1 MSVDD
6 SPETLTHLEDLGV
19 QLPARPDPSVLAASL
34 SFESPC
40 HVQGAIDWAT
50 EVRIGAFSVFYGG
63 RLAQSR
69 IGRYC
74 SIAPGAVLGSAEHPM
89 DRLTTS
95 IVGFD
100 PRYHNWHDAL
110 DRADDVELWN
120 VAGFAGRPVTTIGND
135 VWFGADVFVKAGIT
149 IGDGAVI
156 AARSVVTKDV
166 PPYAVIAG
174 TPARTLRLRFNE
186 ATVDRLLRLCWW
198 RFSIFDLAGAPF
210 DRIEECLDVLEER
223 APHLSQYEGIRVDR
237 ELLRKMY

>member
-1 MSVDD
+1 MSADD
-6 SPETLTHLEDLGV
+6 STAESHTRLESLGV
-19 QLPARPDPSVLAASL
+19 QLPARPDPSALAATL

-40 HVQGAIDWAT
+40 FVQGEVDWAT
-50 EVRIGAFSVFYGG
+50 EVCVGAFSVFYGG
-63 RLAQSR
+63 RLAQTR

-100 PRYHNWHDAL
+100 PRYHNWHDVL

-120 VAGFAGRPVTTIGND
+120 VADFAGRPVTTIGND

-156 AARSVVTKDV
+156 AARSVVTKNV
-166 PPYAVIAG
+166 PPYVVMAG
-174 TPARTLRLRFNE
+174 TPARMLRPRFNE
-186 ATVDRLLRLCWW
+186 ATVDRLLAL
-198 RFSIFDLAGAPF
+198 FN
-210 DRIEECLDVLEER
+210 
-223 APHLSQYEGIRVDR
+223 
-237 ELLRKMY
+237 LRSR